1 MELVCI
7 TTNALLLY
15 VGTRV
20 HVTCMAAHHATGPPL
35 SDNPENG
42 ETQVRNGGTWPQTPY
57 QEELLASAV
66 AAAVRVVTHEH
77 THALSG
83 RRCSPTSRPYALAMT
98 EGVTELATRLLLLQV
113 LDEAAVTRTLP
124 RVTVASV
131 TPVYVKHT

>member
-1 MELVCI
+1 MAYYDHHKGTVYYRDDV
-7 TTNALLLY
+7 ALFLDQFL
-15 VGTRV
+15 
-20 HVTCMAAHHATGPPL
+20 
-35 SDNPENG
+35 
-42 ETQVRNGGTWPQTPY
+42 RNGGTWPQTPY